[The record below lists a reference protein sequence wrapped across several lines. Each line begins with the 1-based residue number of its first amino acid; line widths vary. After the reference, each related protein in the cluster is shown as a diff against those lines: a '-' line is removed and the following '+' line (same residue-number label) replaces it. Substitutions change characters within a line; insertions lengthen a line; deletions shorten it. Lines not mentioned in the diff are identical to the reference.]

1 LIRIRESIAFPKLGI
16 SLRTFGER
24 YMTGDTANQLGGDT
38 IFGKIIRREI
48 PAQIVF
54 ENDLALAF
62 RDINPAAPTHILVIP
77 KRPIVSV
84 AHARVE
90 DSALLGELMLVAAE
104 VARRE
109 GLADSGYRIVT
120 NVGSDGG
127 QSVFHLHL
135 HILGGRELGWP
146 PG

>member
-1 LIRIRESIAFPKLGI
+1 
-16 SLRTFGER
+16 
-24 YMTGDTANQLGGDT
+24 MTGDSGNQLGGDT

-84 AHARVE
+84 AHARAE
-90 DSALLGELMLVAAE
+90 DSGLLGELMLVAAE

-120 NVGSDGG
+120 NVGSDAG